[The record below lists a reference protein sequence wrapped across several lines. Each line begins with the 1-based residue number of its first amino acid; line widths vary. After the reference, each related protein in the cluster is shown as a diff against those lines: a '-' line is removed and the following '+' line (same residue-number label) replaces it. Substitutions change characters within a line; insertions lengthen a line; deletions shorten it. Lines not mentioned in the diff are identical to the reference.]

1 MCCTC
6 QPPTRSLGKPSPITV
21 SSKSLAAADAIRR
34 TGIQD
39 FHWHDLRHTFAS
51 RIVMA
56 TGDLRTVQDL
66 LGHKDI
72 RMTMRYAHLTKN
84 HRATAVETIVPTK
97 AEKARR
103 SGFRVVG
110 GKKTGAGA

>member
-1 MCCTC
+1 VIGEY
-6 QPPTRSLGKPSPITV
+6 R
-21 SSKSLAAADAIRR
+21 ADRGRQKDWRRWFEECIKR

-56 TGDLRTVQDL
+56 TGDLRTVQEL

-84 HRATAVETIVPTK
+84 HRPSAVETIVPTA
-97 AEKARR
+97 AEKARALR
-103 SGFRVVG
+103 LPCGSR
-110 GKKTGAGA
+110 K